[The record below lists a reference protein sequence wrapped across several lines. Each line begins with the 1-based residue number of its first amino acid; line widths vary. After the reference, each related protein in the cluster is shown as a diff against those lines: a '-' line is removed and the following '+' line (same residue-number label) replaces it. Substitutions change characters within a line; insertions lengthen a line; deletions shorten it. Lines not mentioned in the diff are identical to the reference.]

1 MKKEINSKSR
11 RKWIMG
17 GLAAFASVAL
27 LTTGFAVWVVG
38 VTQDKNNHDVGVSV
52 ATSSNANVTFEAKL
66 VDDES
71 IYLDEKKPVDTTKF
85 VNTGATDVKGDLS
98 ITFTSMTIKY
108 GLGAADLF
116 DTSKGGY
123 KEVAFS
129 INNFEESETGE
140 VGKYKNV
147 IVSKDSNKIGTGA
160 REANESGWTY
170 ITAPVSIPLTKFEK
184 TVDSITNA
192 VTLTLKDAD
201 KAMEFTWGTFFGGVS
216 PCTYYNNL
224 VDTGKIAKT
233 VENADLIN
241 AEITQMYDALD
252 NGKIRLTASLA
263 K

>member
-52 ATSSNANVTFEAKL
+52 ATSSNANVTFEAAL
-66 VDDES
+66 SATDNS
-71 IYLDEKKPVDTTKF
+71 IFLDEEASVATTKF
-85 VNTGATDVKGDLS
+85 VNTGAEEVHGDLS
-98 ITFTSMTIKY
+98 VTFTSMTIKY

-140 VGKYKNV
+140 VANYKSV
-147 IVSKDSNKIGTGA
+147 LVSKDDNKIGTGA
-160 REANESGWTY
+160 RAANESGWTY
-170 ITAPVSIPLTKFEK
+170 ITAPVVIPLSAFTKVE
-184 TVDSITNA
+184 DSTTKA
-192 VTLTLKDAD
+192 VTLTLESKKVD
-201 KAMEFTWGTFFGGVS
+201 FTWGTFFGGVS

-241 AEITQMYDALD
+241 AEINQMHDALD

>member
-11 RKWIMG
+11 RKWIRG

-52 ATSSNANVTFEAKL
+52 ATSSNANVTFEAALSDTDK
-66 VDDES
+66 S
-71 IYLDEKKPVDTTKF
+71 IFLDEQEAVATTKF
-85 VNTGATDVKGDLS
+85 VNTGAEEVKGDLS
-98 ITFTSMTIKY
+98 VTFTSMTIKY

-129 INNFEESETGE
+129 INSFEASETE
-140 VGKYKNV
+140 EANKYKSV
-147 IVSKDSNKIGTGA
+147 LVSDNKIGTDA
-160 REANESGWTY
+160 RKANESGWTY

-184 TVDSITNA
+184 AVDSTTNA

-201 KAMEFTWGTFFGGVS
+201 KVMEFTWGTFFGGVS

-241 AEITQMYDALD
+241 AEIHQMHTALD

>member
-38 VTQDKNNHDVGVSV
+38 VTQDKNNHDVGVFV

-66 VDDES
+66 ADSDKS
-71 IYLDEKKPVDTTKF
+71 IFLDEKEAVDTHKF
-85 VNTGATDVKGDLS
+85 VNTGSVEVKGDLS
-98 ITFTSMTIKY
+98 ITFASMTIKY

-116 DTSKGGY
+116 NETNGY
-123 KEVAFS
+123 KEVAFT
-129 INNFEESETGE
+129 INTFEENETTE
-140 VGKYKNV
+140 VGNYNSV
-147 IVSKDSNKIGTGA
+147 LVSKDDNKIGTGA

-170 ITAPVSIPLTKFEK
+170 ITAPVSISLTKFDK
-184 TVDSITNA
+184 VVDPTTSA

-201 KAMEFTWGTFFGGVS
+201 KVMEFTWGTFFGGVS
-216 PCTYYNNL
+216 PCTYYNKL

-241 AEITQMYDALD
+241 AEINQMHDALD
-252 NGKIRLTASLA
+252 TGKIRLTASLA

>member
-52 ATSSNANVTFEAKL
+52 ATSSNANVTFEAEL
-66 VDDES
+66 SATDNS
-71 IYLDEKKPVDTTKF
+71 IFLDEEAPVATTKF
-85 VNTGATDVKGDLS
+85 VNTGAEKVHGDLS
-98 ITFTSMTIKY
+98 VTFTSMTIKY

-116 DTSKGGY
+116 DTSKDGY

-129 INNFEESETGE
+129 INNFEESETKE
-140 VGKYKNV
+140 EKNYNSV
-147 IVSKDSNKIGTGA
+147 LVSNDSNKIGTGA
-160 REANESGWTY
+160 RAANESGWTY
-170 ITAPVSIPLTKFEK
+170 ITAPVVIPLSEFTRDEDTTTK
-184 TVDSITNA
+184 A
-192 VTLTLKDAD
+192 VTLTLASK
-201 KAMEFTWGTFFGGVS
+201 KVEFTWGTFFGGVS
-216 PCTYYNNL
+216 PCTYYNDL

-241 AEITQMYDALD
+241 AEIDQMHKALD
-252 NGKIRLTASLA
+252 TGKIRLTASLA